1 MLHSSIRLIETFGL
15 VQTMQ
20 SLLSVV
26 KKQTVQ
32 KIKVE
37 NHEYN
42 QNQYFENK
50 YHCGVMTVPVIP
62 PCPNTHLKYE

>member
-26 KKQTVQ
+26 KKWFCVNITV
-32 KIKVE
+32 
-37 NHEYN
+37 
-42 QNQYFENK
+42 FLLS
-50 YHCGVMTVPVIP
+50 MIP
-62 PCPNTHLKYE
+62 WEKYEIISFVKSIIWASSPKRNVGKLK

>member
-26 KKQTVQ
+26 KKWFCVNITVFLLSM
-32 KIKVE
+32 ILGE
-37 NHEYN
+37 
-42 QNQYFENK
+42 
-50 YHCGVMTVPVIP
+50 
-62 PCPNTHLKYE
+62 KYEIISHLLSPSFGLLLPKEM

>member
-26 KKQTVQ
+26 KKWFCVALLNLPHLET
-32 KIKVE
+32 IIGIDFDA
-37 NHEYN
+37 
-42 QNQYFENK
+42 YFALF
-50 YHCGVMTVPVIP
+50 
-62 PCPNTHLKYE
+62 LKNS

>member
-26 KKQTVQ
+26 KKWFYVNITVFLLSMILG
-32 KIKVE
+32 KNMK
-37 NHEYN
+37 
-42 QNQYFENK
+42 
-50 YHCGVMTVPVIP
+50 
-62 PCPNTHLKYE
+62 

>member
-26 KKQTVQ
+26 KKWFCVNITVFLLSMILGATYPNCAMLNPH
-32 KIKVE
+32 KTH
-37 NHEYN
+37 NR
-42 QNQYFENK
+42 
-50 YHCGVMTVPVIP
+50 VPSHHP
-62 PCPNTHLKYE
+62 L